1 MKYEP
6 TCITGSSPRQSICT
20 ALRKME
26 LSSRRKGM
34 LGVGTLLWQSWA
46 PGSRLDDRQ
55 SRNGNF
61 RVTSAQLP
69 GEVEDAGLLEG
80 ARRGDTSAFSGLFS
94 RYQGPIFRY
103 AAHMCGRDAAD
114 DIVQE
119 TFLAILR
126 GQGQYDPARGPVVS
140 YLFGIARH
148 LVLKR
153 MTVREM
159 VGFDGDWDEMVSDAE
174 RDQATVLDSM
184 TREETIA
191 TVRLAI
197 KSLPPLYREAVVLC
211 ELQEMSYE
219 AAAGIAACPVGT
231 IRSRLHRA
239 KALLTAKLSAVRPQ
253 VSQRP

>member
-1 MKYEP
+1 MSRMMEP
-6 TCITGSSPRQSICT
+6 SRDCDGIYSSVDAKLLNLPWV
-20 ALRKME
+20 
-26 LSSRRKGM
+26 SRGVVQGANLGLGEPDPRKGN
-34 LGVGTLLWQSWA
+34 SA
-46 PGSRLDDRQ
+46 PAG
-55 SRNGNF
+55 
-61 RVTSAQLP
+61 AQCLS
-69 GEVEDAGLLEG
+69 EVDDAGLLEG
-80 ARRGDTSAFSGLFS
+80 ARRGDASAFSGLFS

-126 GQGQYDPARGPVVS
+126 GHGQYDPARGAVAG

-174 RDQATVLDSM
+174 LDRATVLDSM

-239 KALLTAKLSAVRPQ
+239 KALLTAKLSAVRSQ